1 MIAYSLVGTNDLKRA
16 IAFFEALF
24 AEFNA
29 KPVWDG
35 ETGKAWSAGENSPG
49 VGVIK
54 PFNGNPATVGN
65 GGMIALAASS
75 KEQVDRLHAKALS
88 LGGTDEG
95 APGQRG
101 DGFYACYFRDLDG
114 NKFAAVFFG

>member
-1 MIAYSLVGTNDLKRA
+1 MIAYSLVGTNDLPRA
-16 IAFFEALF
+16 VAFFEALF

-29 KPVWDG
+29 KHVWEGD
-35 ETGKAWSAGENSPG
+35 TGTAWS
-49 VGVIK
+49 
-54 PFNGNPATVGN
+54 NGDMV
-65 GGMIALAASS
+65 ALAATS
-75 KEQVDRLHAKALS
+75 KEQVDRVHAKALA
-88 LGGTDEG
+88 LGGSDEG

>member
-1 MIAYSLVGTNDLKRA
+1 MIAYSLVGSNDLPRA

-24 AEFNA
+24 ADFNA
-29 KPVWDG
+29 KRVWEGD
-35 ETGKAWSAGENSPG
+35 TGVAWSAGENQPG

-54 PFNGNPATVGN
+54 PFNGNPATIGN
-65 GGMIALAASS
+65 GSMVALAASS
-75 KEQVDRLHAKALS
+75 KAQVDGLHAKVLS

-95 APGQRG
+95 APGQRA

-114 NKFAAVFFG
+114 NKFAAVCFG